1 VDPPRGRPA
10 AEAPGSIGFGAALG
24 AGGVAGL
31 VAAAAADC
39 AGVLLYSATHPPVA
53 SATGSAWTAAL
64 AGGFLYW
71 LLARSAAA
79 PRRWLWAVALG
90 AATALSL
97 VELLLPAALGAVPA
111 QGRVLAGLLEPAA
124 QVLAAIGRTHAA
136 APAARAVSFIRG
148 RFLLAAVVMHY
159 AVAVATSLLVPPLS
173 NAWSRRGQAVRPPVE
188 GAP

>member
-1 VDPPRGRPA
+1 VDPPRGGPA
-10 AEAPGSIGFGAALG
+10 ARAPGSIGFGAALG

-53 SATGSAWTAAL
+53 AATGSAWTAAL
-64 AGGFLYW
+64 AGGSLYW
-71 LLARSAAA
+71 LLARTAAA
-79 PRRWLWAVALG
+79 PRRWLWAVALS

-136 APAARAVSFIRG
+136 APAVSFIRG

-173 NAWSRRGQAVRPPVE
+173 TAWSRRGQAARQSVE
-188 GAP
+188 RAP